1 MDEEKN
7 EERIITK
14 RFSKNKATNSGGR
27 MNNVKSATRKDITTF
42 DQKDPREKCKEIPLK
57 MANERRQKLIKD
69 KRTEKKNENNAQQ
82 DVEDQASPEQLNKM
96 IKQLTQAMNKFMETT
111 NKELESIKEKI
122 NLNYEMR
129 IKDNKY
135 MKTVKEEIDQRMEN
149 LINEHKEMSHSWE
162 TIRTFVENLVE
173 EKPDE
178 KRELKTNNEKIN
190 KDSNQQPALKAIL
203 YDKYFANRARL
214 VTKKNNEIKTYR
226 VTISYKLGYKMFFV
240 KYNNRWIRLR
250 EIIDKLRSEGLI
262 FGFKN
267 IIREL
272 RTRNNNKVKTT
283 NKIPKTVGTN
293 Q

>member
-1 MDEEKN
+1 
-7 EERIITK
+7 
-14 RFSKNKATNSGGR
+14 

-69 KRTEKKNENNAQQ
+69 KRSEKKNENNAQQ

-149 LINEHKEMSHSWE
+149 LINEHKEMSHS
-162 TIRTFVENLVE
+162 
-173 EKPDE
+173 
-178 KRELKTNNEKIN
+178 
-190 KDSNQQPALKAIL
+190 
-203 YDKYFANRARL
+203 
-214 VTKKNNEIKTYR
+214 
-226 VTISYKLGYKMFFV
+226 
-240 KYNNRWIRLR
+240 
-250 EIIDKLRSEGLI
+250 
-262 FGFKN
+262 
-267 IIREL
+267 
-272 RTRNNNKVKTT
+272 
-283 NKIPKTVGTN
+283 
-293 Q
+293 

>member
-27 MNNVKSATRKDITTF
+27 MNNVKSVTRKDITTF
-42 DQKDPREKCKEIPLK
+42 DQKDPRERCREIPLK

-82 DVEDQASPEQLNKM
+82 DVEDQANPEQLNKM

-111 NKELESIKEKI
+111 NKELESIKKKI

-162 TIRTFVENLVE
+162 TIRTFVENLEE